1 MASPANLVDASHSG
15 RPSCATEGD
24 RYKQSGPILNCQ
36 GDLLVFRKL
45 LIVGFALFTAACVPI
60 TPEASVPEVDIA
72 TPQPPSPR
80 ADLNDLASV
89 LAKVDESDD
98 SDKHAAILQKFADCF
113 LSGMTAREREEGLSD
128 NPGNAITPA
137 QITALTLFQAGVFA
151 AIGQYEQLHA
161 VEQADSFPNMTSM
174 YELLEGALAM
184 CEDSK

>member
-1 MASPANLVDASHSG
+1 M
-15 RPSCATEGD
+15 
-24 RYKQSGPILNCQ
+24 
-36 GDLLVFRKL
+36 FRKL

-174 YELLEGALAM
+174 VTTQPRLGSCLKRNGHRLKRPIMTAGKRESFIYTP
-184 CEDSK
+184 